1 MAALVQ
7 LASRGIDSSHWD
19 DCSFALKSGNDRL
32 VLELQALLG
41 GNFGEGTAGFALNG
55 EGKHCREVAAEDA
68 MDIEMEA
75 VDVRTSFNSLK

>member
-1 MAALVQ
+1 M
-7 LASRGIDSSHWD
+7 
-19 DCSFALKSGNDRL
+19 L